1 MSLPADG
8 VNANT
13 LAETTTIPTGK
24 KLIFLDPDTN
34 EGGIITLENLTKQ
47 ILSNLTSQT
56 FNLDQGNKTLLAA
69 LNELNSKAVMERK
82 INSSFA
88 DIENER
94 TGFYVISYGDTTPSS
109 DPGAPDTSVA
119 AHFWFVIHV
128 QRFATRKLEI
138 AISPF
143 RKRNTLYFRTYHDKA
158 WYGWYALTGA
168 DASN

>member
-69 LNELNSKAVMERK
+69 LNELNSNSLCRH
-82 INSSFA
+82 INLT
-88 DIENER
+88 NE
-94 TGFYVISYGDTTPSS
+94 
-109 DPGAPDTSVA
+109 
-119 AHFWFVIHV
+119 
-128 QRFATRKLEI
+128 
-138 AISPF
+138 
-143 RKRNTLYFRTYHDKA
+143 
-158 WYGWYALTGA
+158 
-168 DASN
+168 

>member
-13 LAETTTIPTGK
+13 LAETITIPTGK

-69 LNELNSKAVMERK
+69 LNELNSKAAALIGTTAQKDITEIPINGALKFALVFCGNNMYFANTNSNGTQAFVRAVSAPEKTVTCTTIQNKLIIRNDDENAKAYMCK
-82 INSSFA
+82 IF
-88 DIENER
+88 
-94 TGFYVISYGDTTPSS
+94 
-109 DPGAPDTSVA
+109 
-119 AHFWFVIHV
+119 
-128 QRFATRKLEI
+128 
-138 AISPF
+138 
-143 RKRNTLYFRTYHDKA
+143 
-158 WYGWYALTGA
+158 
-168 DASN
+168 

>member
-24 KLIFLDPDTN
+24 KLIFLDSDTN

-69 LNELNSKAVMERK
+69 LNELNSNAFPCYKLNADNETHKESFKKWYLSLPEQTFCAVNFNAGWQCMLIGFKSDNEYGTFLRLQYGMEISK
-82 INSSFA
+82 FCDILNGEFSF
-88 DIENER
+88 
-94 TGFYVISYGDTTPSS
+94 T
-109 DPGAPDTSVA
+109 
-119 AHFWFVIHV
+119 
-128 QRFATRKLEI
+128 
-138 AISPF
+138 
-143 RKRNTLYFRTYHDKA
+143 
-158 WYGWYALTGA
+158 
-168 DASN
+168 

>member
-13 LAETTTIPTGK
+13 LAETITIPTGK

-69 LNELNSKAVMERK
+69 LNELNSKTFPSIDRCISRYTANGNP
-82 INSSFA
+82 IA
-88 DIENER
+88 
-94 TGFYVISYGDTTPSS
+94 TYVTQTAN
-109 DPGAPDTSVA
+109 AP
-119 AHFWFVIHV
+119 
-128 QRFATRKLEI
+128 
-138 AISPF
+138 
-143 RKRNTLYFRTYHDKA
+143 
-158 WYGWYALTGA
+158 
-168 DASN
+168 

>member
-47 ILSNLTSQT
+47 ILSSLTSQT

-69 LNELNSKAVMERK
+69 LNELNSNSLSDVKNVNWTASEKKCEIDVSSFTPLNYHYGFLTYGWNGK
-82 INSSFA
+82 IELLPFSFSVIPGDTFVSLKENSSVTA
-88 DIENER
+88 VIENNKI
-94 TGFYVISYGDTTPSS
+94 TFSIIDDT
-109 DPGAPDTSVA
+109 
-119 AHFWFVIHV
+119 FWGGIRVLLF
-128 QRFATRKLEI
+128 
-138 AISPF
+138 S
-143 RKRNTLYFRTYHDKA
+143 
-158 WYGWYALTGA
+158 
-168 DASN
+168 

>member
-24 KLIFLDPDTN
+24 KLIFLDSDTN

-69 LNELNSKAVMERK
+69 LNELNSKYAIAFDVVQQG
-82 INSSFA
+82 NS
-88 DIENER
+88 
-94 TGFYVISYGDTTPSS
+94 
-109 DPGAPDTSVA
+109 
-119 AHFWFVIHV
+119 
-128 QRFATRKLEI
+128 L
-138 AISPF
+138 
-143 RKRNTLYFRTYHDKA
+143 
-158 WYGWYALTGA
+158 
-168 DASN
+168 

>member
-13 LAETTTIPTGK
+13 LAETITIPTGK

-69 LNELNSKAVMERK
+69 LNELNSKTRRSSERIVNDFIARDVEK
-82 INSSFA
+82 
-88 DIENER
+88 
-94 TGFYVISYGDTTPSS
+94 TYV
-109 DPGAPDTSVA
+109 
-119 AHFWFVIHV
+119 
-128 QRFATRKLEI
+128 L
-138 AISPF
+138 
-143 RKRNTLYFRTYHDKA
+143 DKH
-158 WYGWYALTGA
+158 
-168 DASN
+168 

>member
-24 KLIFLDPDTN
+24 KLIFLDSDTN

-69 LNELNSKAVMERK
+69 LNELNSKPGKNIISIAGCTAAQTSLSNYLKGKTAKVTFFAFYSLTENPFSFDQGFC
-82 INSSFA
+82 IAFNSSGIMQDNLFVLVGISR
-88 DIENER
+88 DGNKIETKQMN
-94 TGFYVISYGDTTPSS
+94 I
-109 DPGAPDTSVA
+109 
-119 AHFWFVIHV
+119 
-128 QRFATRKLEI
+128 K
-138 AISPF
+138 
-143 RKRNTLYFRTYHDKA
+143 
-158 WYGWYALTGA
+158 
-168 DASN
+168 

>member
-13 LAETTTIPTGK
+13 LAETITIPTGK

-69 LNELNSKAVMERK
+69 LNELNSNLIHKRIQKGGRK
-82 INSSFA
+82 HEI
-88 DIENER
+88 R
-94 TGFYVISYGDTTPSS
+94 TRSKHI
-109 DPGAPDTSVA
+109 
-119 AHFWFVIHV
+119 
-128 QRFATRKLEI
+128 R
-138 AISPF
+138 
-143 RKRNTLYFRTYHDKA
+143 
-158 WYGWYALTGA
+158 
-168 DASN
+168 